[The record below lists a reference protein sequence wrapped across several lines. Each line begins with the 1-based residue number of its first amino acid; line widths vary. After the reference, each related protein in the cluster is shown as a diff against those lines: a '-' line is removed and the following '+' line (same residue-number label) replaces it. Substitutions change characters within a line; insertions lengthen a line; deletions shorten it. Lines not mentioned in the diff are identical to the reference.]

1 MLYLITFI
9 FGFVTALFLFKGE
22 IKIRI
27 TRQDGNQ
34 PEIIG
39 VIDPK
44 KDLAEQYEAFKK
56 GEVDSKEVNAVAK
69 EDKRDI
75 TDIFKLFSGGN
86 D

>member
-1 MLYLITFI
+1 MLYLLAFVM
-9 FGFVTALFLFKGE
+9 GFVTALFLFKGE

-27 TRQDGNQ
+27 TKQDGNR

-44 KDLAEQYEAFKK
+44 EDLAKQYEAFKK
-56 GEVDSKEVNAVAK
+56 GEVDARDVNTAAN

>member
-1 MLYLITFI
+1 MLYLITFV

-27 TRQDGNQ
+27 TTQDGNI
-34 PEIIG
+34 PTVVG

-56 GEVDSKEVNAVAK
+56 GEVDSKEVNTVAK

-75 TDIFKLFSGGN
+75 TDIFKLFNGGN
-86 D
+86 N

>member
-27 TRQDGNQ
+27 TKQEGTQ

-56 GEVDSKEVNAVAK
+56 GEVDARDVNTAAS